1 MFFATIS
8 ITTPCSTIRRDHI
21 AGEISFEAIPALHNL
36 CHIARLPGCITIRLW
51 NNLSTE

>member
-8 ITTPCSTIRRDHI
+8 IITPCSTIRRDHT
-21 AGEISFEAIPALHNL
+21 AGEISFEALPALHNL
-36 CHIARLPGCITIRLW
+36 CHIAHLPGCIAIRLQ